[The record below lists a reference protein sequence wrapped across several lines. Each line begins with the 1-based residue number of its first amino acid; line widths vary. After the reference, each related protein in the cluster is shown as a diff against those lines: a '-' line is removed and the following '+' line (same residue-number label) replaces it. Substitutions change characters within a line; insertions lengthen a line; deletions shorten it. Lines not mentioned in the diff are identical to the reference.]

1 MGEQIDP
8 VVSYKIQIESR
19 IVRIEIIIIKPNR
32 RTNQSLQERVE
43 ETSPNP
49 EEGRLILNP
58 FQAVLAINA

>member
-32 RTNQSLQERVE
+32 RTNQSQGRVE